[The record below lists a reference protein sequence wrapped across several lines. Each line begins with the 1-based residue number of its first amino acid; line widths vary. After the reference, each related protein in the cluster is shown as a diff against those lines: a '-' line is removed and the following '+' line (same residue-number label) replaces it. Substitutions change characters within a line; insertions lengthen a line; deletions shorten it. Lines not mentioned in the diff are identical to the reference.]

1 MSLQWLVIGHLGG
14 VGGEGLLV
22 RVAGAA
28 EVGDGVAVYGLFRS
42 GH

>member
-1 MSLQWLVIGHLGG
+1 MSLQWLVIGHLG

-28 EVGDGVAVYGLFRS
+28 EVGDWVAVCGLFRN

>member
-1 MSLQWLVIGHLGG
+1 MSLQWLVIGHLG

-22 RVAGAA
+22 RVA
-28 EVGDGVAVYGLFRS
+28 EVGGGVAVYGLFRS